1 MSTFHKE
8 FLLQG
13 VPYFFNEQMDAPEP
27 IPVQVLAD
35 DIQNLK
41 NQLAA
46 ANTLIEILQND
57 LPAQTSYVPD
67 EDVQEL
73 IDIPRYNY
81 LGEPVQ

>member
-27 IPVQVLAD
+27 IPV
-35 DIQNLK
+35 QNLK